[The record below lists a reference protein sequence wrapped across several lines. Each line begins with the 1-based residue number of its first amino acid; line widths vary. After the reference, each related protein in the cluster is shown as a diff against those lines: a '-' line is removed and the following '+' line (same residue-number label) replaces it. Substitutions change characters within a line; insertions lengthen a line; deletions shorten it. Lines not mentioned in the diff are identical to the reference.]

1 MGMEL
6 ALGRPITQADNQPGA
21 PLVAVLSHRFWMR
34 AFGGDPSMVGAQI
47 RVNGL
52 AAEVVGVT
60 GPAFQGLSKGGFFPE
75 TDVTVP
81 LAAHARVYPRW
92 QSFAD
97 GPLEAE
103 NDTYWLRVM
112 ARLSPDVPSQR
123 TEEIFTATFRRQ
135 ATTAN
140 DGDTPPAEVRLLA
153 GARGAQPVP
162 ASRARML
169 YVLLGVVGIVLMVA
183 CVNLASL
190 MLARGV
196 SRQREIAVRRAL
208 GSGRARLVRQSV
220 MESAILAGA
229 GTIAGL
235 LLAFG
240 TRGALGRLVSSS
252 AGSEAFG
259 RIAAES
265 AIDIRAVLFAGLLG
279 AGATLLFGTLPAL
292 RLSNVDP
299 MTWLKHR
306 SAGSGMPK
314 LTAGRVL
321 VSLQIAVSVPL
332 LVGSV
337 LLLRTMSNLSS
348 VELGFD
354 PDGVSVFQLD
364 PSFAQ
369 VPTEGHADLYMQ
381 VLEQIRQIPGVSSAT
396 IMGSALMSGITSN
409 NWVEIDGEQHNIYV
423 NAVGPDYLRTIGM
436 RLIEGRMPG
445 TQDIRGAPRVGVVN
459 ERLAREVFGA
469 GSALGQTL
477 TMGSSDYEVIG
488 VVNDSRYRDA
498 RSEVPATVFP
508 SALQRTGYGGN
519 HVALRSSVPLGQLE
533 PLVREAV
540 GRVSRDLPVP
550 ALRSQLALVE
560 ESSGQERMVAN
571 LLTTF
576 GLFALLLASIG
587 LHGVVAYSVGRR
599 TSEIGLRVA
608 VGARPGQVQWLML
621 RQVLVLCGLGLT
633 VGIPAALAAAPLVG
647 SLLYGVT
654 PTDVTTI
661 VASSALLV
669 SIALAAGYLPAR
681 RASRVDPLTALRT
694 E

>member
-1 MGMEL
+1 
-6 ALGRPITQADNQPGA
+6 
-21 PLVAVLSHRFWMR
+21 
-34 AFGGDPSMVGAQI
+34 
-47 RVNGL
+47 
-52 AAEVVGVT
+52 
-60 GPAFQGLSKGGFFPE
+60 
-75 TDVTVP
+75 
-81 LAAHARVYPRW
+81 
-92 QSFAD
+92 
-97 GPLEAE
+97 
-103 NDTYWLRVM
+103 
-112 ARLSPDVPSQR
+112 
-123 TEEIFTATFRRQ
+123 
-135 ATTAN
+135 
-140 DGDTPPAEVRLLA
+140 
-153 GARGAQPVP
+153 
-162 ASRARML
+162 
-169 YVLLGVVGIVLMVA
+169 
-183 CVNLASL
+183 
-190 MLARGV
+190 
-196 SRQREIAVRRAL
+196 
-208 GSGRARLVRQSV
+208 
-220 MESAILAGA
+220 
-229 GTIAGL
+229 
-235 LLAFG
+235 
-240 TRGALGRLVSSS
+240 
-252 AGSEAFG
+252 
-259 RIAAES
+259 
-265 AIDIRAVLFAGLLG
+265 
-279 AGATLLFGTLPAL
+279 
-292 RLSNVDP
+292 
-299 MTWLKHR
+299 
-306 SAGSGMPK
+306 
-314 LTAGRVL
+314 
-321 VSLQIAVSVPL
+321 
-332 LVGSV
+332 
-337 LLLRTMSNLSS
+337 
-348 VELGFD
+348 
-354 PDGVSVFQLD
+354 
-364 PSFAQ
+364 
-369 VPTEGHADLYMQ
+369 MQ
-381 VLEQIRQIPGVSSAT
+381 VLEQIRQIPCVSSAT

-477 TMGSSDYEVIG
+477 TMRSSDYEVIG